1 MHLLRHQATHVR
13 LAKVALGVTL
23 GVTAMG
29 AVSLT
34 ACDNGT
40 ADAKAVHSGAG
51 AATGNGTKTRSVAI
65 APSDVAVA
73 RVGALSD
80 GIPITGLL
88 RPLESVDMHARIEG
102 DLTAVYVREGQHV
115 QQGQLLAQFE
125 AVAQQSGATSARAGQ
140 SAAKADLS
148 QAEWN
153 FKQTGDLFRAGAISE
168 ADYRASQQS
177 VDAARARLAA
187 ADAAAQAADITAR
200 DTRVVAPITGV
211 IDKKLVDIGEHMT
224 KGAPMFT
231 VVRNQ
236 TLELA
241 ATVPERRAAAIHVG
255 QRVSF
260 SVQGLAFTG
269 AVARISPT
277 IDATTRSITV
287 YVDVDNASGALKGNS
302 LATGNVVANTV
313 TGALLIPTSALH
325 QTADSGKTYVYRVNT
340 GTVEQVYVNL
350 GIVNDQSALA
360 QVISGLV
367 AGDKIVVGNVGTLA
381 AGTQVQIIGGD
392 HAARKQ

>member
-1 MHLLRHQATHVR
+1 MR
-13 LAKVALGVTL
+13 LARVAFGVALGVT
-23 GVTAMG
+23 TIA

-34 ACDNGT
+34 ACDNRT
-40 ADAKAVHSGAG
+40 ADAKGVNSGAG
-51 AATGNGTKTRSVAI
+51 AATRSGAKTRSVAM

-73 RVGALSD
+73 HVGTLSD

-102 DLTAVYVREGQHV
+102 DLTGVYVREGQRV

-153 FKQTGDLFRAGAISE
+153 FKQSGDLFHAGAISE

-187 ADAAAQAADITAR
+187 ADAAAQAADIAAR

-260 SVQGLAFTG
+260 SAQGLGFTG

-277 IDATTRSITV
+277 IDATTRAITV

-340 GTVEQVYVNL
+340 GTVEQVYINL

-367 AGDKIVVGNVGTLA
+367 SGDKIVVGNVGTLT

>member
-1 MHLLRHQATHVR
+1 MR
-13 LAKVALGVTL
+13 LARVAFGVALGVT
-23 GVTAMG
+23 TIA

-34 ACDNGT
+34 ACDNRT
-40 ADAKAVHSGAG
+40 ADAKGVNSGAG
-51 AATGNGTKTRSVAI
+51 AATRIGAKTRSVAM

-73 RVGALSD
+73 HVGTLSD

-102 DLTAVYVREGQHV
+102 DLTGVYVREGQRV

-153 FKQTGDLFRAGAISE
+153 FKQSGDLFHAGAISE

-187 ADAAAQAADITAR
+187 ADAAAQAADIAAR

-260 SVQGLAFTG
+260 SAQGLGFTG

-277 IDATTRSITV
+277 IDATTRAITV

-340 GTVEQVYVNL
+340 GTVEQVYINL

-367 AGDKIVVGNVGTLA
+367 SGDKIVVGNVGTLT

>member
-1 MHLLRHQATHVR
+1 MHFLRHQATHVR
-13 LAKVALGVTL
+13 LARVALGVTL

-40 ADAKAVHSGAG
+40 ADAKAVNSGAG
-51 AATGNGTKTRSVAI
+51 AATGNGTRTRSVAI

-153 FKQTGDLFRAGAISE
+153 FKQTSDLFRAGAISE

-211 IDKKLVDIGEHMT
+211 VDKKLVDIGEHMT

-260 SVQGLAFTG
+260 SAQGLAFTG